1 MRWVSQRFSRLNSFP
16 KKVSGASDDAPLFD
30 EYLIFCPTVDS
41 EKYSSWIELTGFS
54 LLFSFGQIH
63 DPEKFFFPFYDLL
76 ALFFPSIPCRFLF
89 SRPRTNFRFS
99 DLPSFHL
106 IRSEYCSF
114 ALSWNLSLTRS
125 KKFFQNFRF
134 EKFFSNCQRLCSFW
148 MRFEGFRASDKISV
162 QQLVTFHCV
171 SRFIPAL
178 EINRL
183 WKEFLF
189 LDRKQ
194 FRIFSYRLGGGISSR
209 EILVPKELWF
219 RSRFGIVHRSNWYSF
234 VQRNFLLETFLWSG
248 R

>member
-1 MRWVSQRFSRLNSFP
+1 MAKATNQNFQIRGGAAEKFRRAATVLVREPPERACHIKFARGGAKGGALPCLEDIQGGRLAENDLS

-89 SRPRTNFRFS
+89 FRPRTNFRFS

-114 ALSWNLSLTRS
+114 ALS
-125 KKFFQNFRF
+125 
-134 EKFFSNCQRLCSFW
+134 
-148 MRFEGFRASDKISV
+148 
-162 QQLVTFHCV
+162 
-171 SRFIPAL
+171 
-178 EINRL
+178 
-183 WKEFLF
+183 
-189 LDRKQ
+189 
-194 FRIFSYRLGGGISSR
+194 
-209 EILVPKELWF
+209 
-219 RSRFGIVHRSNWYSF
+219 
-234 VQRNFLLETFLWSG
+234 
-248 R
+248 

>member
-1 MRWVSQRFSRLNSFP
+1 MGEPRLFLEDIQGGRLAENDLS

-89 SRPRTNFRFS
+89 FRPRTNFRSS

-114 ALSWNLSLTRS
+114 ALS
-125 KKFFQNFRF
+125 
-134 EKFFSNCQRLCSFW
+134 
-148 MRFEGFRASDKISV
+148 
-162 QQLVTFHCV
+162 
-171 SRFIPAL
+171 
-178 EINRL
+178 
-183 WKEFLF
+183 
-189 LDRKQ
+189 
-194 FRIFSYRLGGGISSR
+194 
-209 EILVPKELWF
+209 
-219 RSRFGIVHRSNWYSF
+219 
-234 VQRNFLLETFLWSG
+234 
-248 R
+248 

>member
-1 MRWVSQRFSRLNSFP
+1 MELRHDDEERRHVHEVGEDAQNERRLHERLPALEAVAGDGVGDRDDEEGRNDATHRRHEEGVAEPPRIVVLVGLGKEAAEGIEAVP

-89 SRPRTNFRFS
+89 SRPRTNFRSS

-114 ALSWNLSLTRS
+114 ALS
-125 KKFFQNFRF
+125 
-134 EKFFSNCQRLCSFW
+134 
-148 MRFEGFRASDKISV
+148 
-162 QQLVTFHCV
+162 
-171 SRFIPAL
+171 
-178 EINRL
+178 
-183 WKEFLF
+183 
-189 LDRKQ
+189 
-194 FRIFSYRLGGGISSR
+194 
-209 EILVPKELWF
+209 
-219 RSRFGIVHRSNWYSF
+219 
-234 VQRNFLLETFLWSG
+234 
-248 R
+248 